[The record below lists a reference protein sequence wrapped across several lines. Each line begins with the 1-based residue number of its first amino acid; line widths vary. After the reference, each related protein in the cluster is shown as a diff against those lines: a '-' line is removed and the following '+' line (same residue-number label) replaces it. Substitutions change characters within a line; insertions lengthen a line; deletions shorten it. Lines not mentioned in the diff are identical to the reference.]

1 MVLRENCKHFL
12 LLSHIYFCMSEKKK
26 LQTLLLQSKVIT
38 MTPQNKEKFNKELK
52 VARSR
57 ICEVQERY
65 KGDNQFYLMI
75 SLVENLVQVLHN
87 NYKVQ

>member
-1 MVLRENCKHFL
+1 MRENCKHFL
-12 LLSHIYFCMSEKKK
+12 LLSHIYFCTSEKKK
-26 LQTLLLQSKVIT
+26 TANSVATKQSNHYD
-38 MTPQNKEKFNKELK
+38 PSEKFNKELK

-57 ICEVQERY
+57 IREVQVRY

-75 SLVENLVQVLHN
+75 RLVENLVQVLHN

>member
-1 MVLRENCKHFL
+1 MRENCKHFCCL
-12 LLSHIYFCMSEKKK
+12 AIFIFVRLKRKK

-57 ICEVQERY
+57 IREVQERY

-75 SLVENLVQVLHN
+75 RLVENLVQVLHN

>member
-1 MVLRENCKHFL
+1 MVLRENCKNFL

-57 ICEVQERY
+57 IREVQERY

-75 SLVENLVQVLHN
+75 RLVENLVQVLHN

>member
-1 MVLRENCKHFL
+1 
-12 LLSHIYFCMSEKKK
+12 
-26 LQTLLLQSKVIT
+26 

-57 ICEVQERY
+57 IREVQERY

-75 SLVENLVQVLHN
+75 RLVENLVQVLHN
-87 NYKVQ
+87 NYRVFFFRIARLIIEFNPAFKLGLA